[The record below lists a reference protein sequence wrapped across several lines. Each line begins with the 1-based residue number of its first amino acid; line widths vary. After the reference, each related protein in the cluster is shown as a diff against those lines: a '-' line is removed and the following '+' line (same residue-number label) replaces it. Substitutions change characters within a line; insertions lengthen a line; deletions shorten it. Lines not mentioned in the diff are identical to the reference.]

1 MSCLLVSVELKF
13 NVLEIACYFRFLD
26 PKQAR
31 GLGWSVTVMKV
42 MIKKVM
48 AVMKKAPNLSQ

>member
-1 MSCLLVSVELKF
+1 MSVELKF

-42 MIKKVM
+42 TI
-48 AVMKKAPNLSQ
+48 N